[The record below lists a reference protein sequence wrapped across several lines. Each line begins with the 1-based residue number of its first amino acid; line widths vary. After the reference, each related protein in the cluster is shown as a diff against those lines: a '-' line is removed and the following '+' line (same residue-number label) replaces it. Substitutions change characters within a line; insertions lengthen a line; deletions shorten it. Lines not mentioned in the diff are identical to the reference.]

1 MLIKVPPGWELP
13 ESAVTPES
21 VYRSRRQI
29 LRDLGFAGASALA
42 AGVAPGCGLGV
53 RGSPFSGELPASPY
67 DSYFPV
73 PFNEAFTVAER
84 SVTDAESAT
93 TYNNFYEFTTS
104 KTGVHLLVEDF
115 EVEPWTVEIAG
126 LAENTGTFD
135 VEDWLTRFELE
146 ERIYRFR
153 CVEAWAMTVPWSGF
167 PLAKLIEYAQPTSDA
182 RYVRFV
188 TANDPAVMPG
198 VGALPTYPWP
208 YYEGLT
214 LEEATNEL
222 ALMVAGIYGVGLPRQ
237 NGAPLRLIV
246 PWKYGYKSIKSIVR
260 IEFVAEQ
267 PATFWNT
274 LVPGEYGFE
283 SNVDPDVPHPR
294 WSQATERLIPDME
307 EVPTL
312 KYNGYEEY
320 VSNLYR

>member
-1 MLIKVPPGWELP
+1 MLIKVPPGWTLP

-21 VYRSRRQI
+21 AWRSRREI
-29 LRDLGFAGASALA
+29 LRGLGFVGAASLLPA
-42 AGVAPGCGLGV
+42 CGLGV
-53 RGSPFSGELPASPY
+53 RGSPFSGELPPSPY
-67 DSYFPV
+67 DAYFPV
-73 PFNEAFTVAER
+73 PLNERYAVTER
-84 SVTDAESAT
+84 ALTDPETAT

-104 KTGVHLLVEDF
+104 KDGVHLLVEDF

-126 LAENTGTFD
+126 LADNTGTFD
-135 VEDWLTRFELE
+135 VEDLLTRFELE

-167 PLAKLIEYAQPTSDA
+167 PLAKLIEFAAPTSDA

-188 TANDPAVMPG
+188 SANDPAVMPG
-198 VGALPTYPWP
+198 VSASSSYPWP
-208 YYEGLT
+208 YHEGLT
-214 LEEATNEL
+214 LAEASNEM
-222 ALMVAGIYGVGLPRQ
+222 ALMAAGIYGAGLPRQ
-237 NGAPLRLIV
+237 NGAPLRLIT

-260 IEFVAEQ
+260 VEFVSEQ

-274 LVPGEYGFE
+274 LVPDEYGFE

-294 WSQATERLIPDME
+294 WSQASERLIPDGE
-307 EVPTL
+307 EVPTM